1 MRRALMV
8 ALCLMLPGVASAQ
21 QHENHTGGLAGLLPS
36 LVLREVVLPS
46 ATHGAHFSPLTTNDA
61 TNPAVQVVESFNK
74 QLVVQLSTVPLG
86 SSSGGFT
93 YTFDPTVGTFSR
105 ASRSFGPA
113 FAERALTAGRG
124 RFNLGMN
131 YQRLTYEKFENRDL
145 DDGSIRFYL
154 RHGECCTAGGP
165 TGPPTF
171 GIINQPNGTRLDP
184 FFEGDLIETALTLK
198 AKTDTVVFF
207 GNYGLTN
214 RLDVGLAVPLVS
226 VELDASMVAS
236 IKRLATANATA
247 IHTFETG
254 NPNATERT
262 FTASGSE
269 SGVGDIVLRS
279 KYRLTGGQR
288 GALAAALD
296 VRLPTGDQENL
307 LGAGAQTKVFVI
319 ASRGSE
325 RWGQHVNVGYT
336 FAAGELGAVSPLG
349 GSAASVPDEFNYTG
363 GVEYVADSRLTIVG
377 DIVGRVL
384 RNSGRLEA
392 QMKQFEFVQ
401 GAGAPVSTAE
411 FEEFSPREGSLNLMF
426 GTAGVKFNPKGNL
439 LINAGVLVPLTR
451 SGLRSGIGIN
461 VGIDYA
467 F

>member
-1 MRRALMV
+1 MV
-8 ALCLMLPGVASAQ
+8 ALCLLLPGVARAQ
-21 QHENHTGGLAGLLPS
+21 QHENHSGGLAGLLPG

-93 YTFDPTVGTFSR
+93 YTFDPAVGTFSR

-131 YQRLTYEKFENRDL
+131 YQHLTYDKFENRDL
-145 DDGSIRFYL
+145 QDGSIRFYL

-165 TGPPTF
+165 PGPPTF

-184 FFEGDLIETALTLK
+184 FFEGDLIQTALSLK

-207 GNYGLTN
+207 GNYGVTD
-214 RLDVGLAVPLVS
+214 RFDVGLAVPLVR
-226 VELDASMVAS
+226 VELDATMVAS
-236 IKRLATANATA
+236 IQRLATVNATA
-247 IHTFETG
+247 IHTFEAG
-254 NPNATERT
+254 NPAATERT
-262 FTASGSE
+262 FSASGSE
-269 SGVGDIVLRS
+269 SGLGDIVLRS
-279 KYRLTGGQR
+279 KYRLAGGSR
-288 GALAAALD
+288 GALAAAVD
-296 VRLPTGDQENL
+296 VRLPTGDKDNL

-325 RWGQHVNVGYT
+325 RWGQHLNLGYT

-349 GSAASVPDEFNYTG
+349 GSPASVPDEFNYTG
-363 GVEYVADSRLTIVG
+363 GVEYVAESRVTLVG
-377 DIVGRVL
+377 DIVGRIL
-384 RNSGRLEA
+384 RNSGRLDA
-392 QMKQFEFVQ
+392 RMKRFEFVQ
-401 GAGAPVSTAE
+401 GAGLPVSTAE
-411 FEEFSPREGSLNLMF
+411 FEEFEPLEGSLNLVF
-426 GTAGVKFNPKGNL
+426 GTAGVKVNPTGNL
-439 LINAGVLVPLTR
+439 LINAGVLLPLTR
-451 SGLRSGIGIN
+451 AGLRSGVGMV